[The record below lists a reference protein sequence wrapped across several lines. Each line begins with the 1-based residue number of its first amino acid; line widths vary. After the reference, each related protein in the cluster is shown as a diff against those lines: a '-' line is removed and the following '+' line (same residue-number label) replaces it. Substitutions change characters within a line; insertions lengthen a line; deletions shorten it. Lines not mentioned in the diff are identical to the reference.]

1 MPTGFLA
8 SALVPPFC
16 EEAIRS
22 SYLFYLGDR
31 GRRRRVVL
39 SLAAVF
45 VIGELLYDLSLF
57 PAARAEVGDQL
68 AIILLLVALTSGA
81 ALHIALTF
89 WTAARQRR
97 GAGVWLVFAIALIA
111 HGLFN
116 LAGIGLVGMLA

>member
-8 SALVPPFC
+8 SALVPAFC

-39 SLAAVF
+39 SVAAVF

-68 AIILLLVALTSGA
+68 AIILL
-81 ALHIALTF
+81 
-89 WTAARQRR
+89 
-97 GAGVWLVFAIALIA
+97 
-111 HGLFN
+111 
-116 LAGIGLVGMLA
+116 